1 MLIPYILCFLKFS
14 TLCSALGR
22 VLRDVSP
29 VHFHSNPLH
38 RVEQFVKI
46 VVVQPLKIAIPQKL
60 VGQPSQSMCYE
71 PPPENHLFHLHFDP
85 VLETATSMALGGH
98 FMQVG
103 TTDYAAQNTAP
114 YYAFLL
120 QYYIMFK

>member
-1 MLIPYILCFLKFS
+1 MLIPYMFYFLKFPTS
-14 TLCSALGR
+14 CSALRR

-46 VVVQPLKIAIPQKL
+46 VAVQPLKTAIPQRL
-60 VGQPSQSMCYE
+60 VGEPSQSMGYE
-71 PPPENHLFHLHFDP
+71 SPPKHHFFHLHFDP
-85 VLETATSMALGGH
+85 VLKTATSVALGGH

-103 TTDYAAQNTAP
+103 TVDYAVQNAAP
-114 YYAFLL
+114 G
-120 QYYIMFK
+120 

>member
-1 MLIPYILCFLKFS
+1 MLIPYMLCFLKFS

-22 VLRDVSP
+22 VLRAVSP

-46 VVVQPLKIAIPQKL
+46 VVVQPLKIAIPQRL
-60 VGQPSQSMCYE
+60 VGEPSQSMGYE
-71 PPPENHLFHLHFDP
+71 SPPEHHLFHLHFDP
-85 VLETATSMALGGH
+85 ILETATSMALGGH
-98 FMQVG
+98 FTQAG

-114 YYAFLL
+114 YHAFLL